1 MKFLLLALG
10 VLLSFA
16 PVAHAAN
23 EVTLEVTLS
32 ETAIRVG
39 DQVTLRVAVTHDP
52 QVRIE
57 FPDLYDK
64 MGQLELVRRQPLA
77 PTRPAENL
85 QLSVTEYTITGFLPG
100 QYRLPDITVQYI
112 LPDGTRGTAI
122 RDGELRL
129 EVSRTVTDPEHQ
141 ALLDIKPPASIPRP
155 AASLIQ
161 PGATGAL
168 AVASVLLLA
177 LAALR
182 LRRPGVLDAIGPLDP
197 VTQVRQDL
205 SETAALPLITRQD
218 YVLYYTRISASI
230 RTYLDAQ
237 LGFDAMASTTRE
249 IRRTMERKET
259 DRWQAR
265 IVTGLLEECDSVKW
279 ASYLPDPARAARAIS
294 MAMEI
299 VYLTSTPSPSPDNP
313 VLAHGST
320 GSP

>member
-23 EVTLEVTLS
+23 EVILEVTMS

-64 MGQLELVRRQPLA
+64 MGQLELVRRQPLES
-77 PTRPAENL
+77 RPAQNL
-85 QLSVTEYTITGFLPG
+85 QLSVTEYIVTGFAPG
-100 QYRLPDITVQYI
+100 QFRLPDITVQYI

-168 AVASVLLLA
+168 AAASVLLLA
-177 LAALR
+177 LAVRR
-182 LRRPGVLDAIGPLDP
+182 LRRPGLLDAIGPLDP
-197 VTQVRQDL
+197 VSQARQEL
-205 SETAALPLITRQD
+205 IETAALALMTRQD

-230 RTYLDAQ
+230 RTYLDAR

-265 IVTGLLEECDSVKW
+265 LVTGLLEECDSVKW
-279 ASYLPDPARAARAIS
+279 ASYLPDPARAARAIA

-299 VYLTSTPSPSPDNP
+299 VDLTSTPSPSPDNP